1 MARTLPSQP
10 EVNIGLVGHVD
21 HGKTTLTQA
30 LSGVWTDTHSEER
43 RRGISIKLGYA
54 DTAFYKTDSGQY
66 YATGRRPEGGKDV
79 DSELQR
85 VVSFVDAP
93 GHETLMAIMITGAS
107 IMDGAMLM
115 VAANETCPQP
125 QTREHLMALEIA
137 GIKNIVIVQN
147 KIDLVTKDR
156 AMESYK
162 EINEFL
168 KGTIAQNAPIIPV
181 SAHHDVNL
189 DVLIEAIEQT
199 IPTPNR
205 QDDERAVM
213 HIARSFDV
221 NRPGTRPAKLT
232 GGVIGG
238 SIVEGAFKEGD
249 EIIIGPGRKIEQGNK
264 TRWEPIETTITSM
277 QGGVLAGISR
287 VLAGEPFFLNSFK
300 NIANDGR
307 EGYIAL
313 AGRRE
318 GDKIIVLDLERF
330 GGEIL
335 CARDSYLCSKGQVSI
350 DAATTFTRGQMGLR
364 LFLSNQNT
372 IFMQKLSGTGL
383 ACISGNGT
391 VIRQDLE
398 EGQEMVVDARAV
410 CAFSKTIGY
419 QLRLMSSPLAAL
431 FGGEG
436 LFFARLSGPG
446 TFYLQSLPAA
456 RQDGGLRD
464 EGEVAV

>member
-147 KIDLVTKDR
+147 KIDLVTKER

-162 EINEFL
+162 EIKEFL
-168 KGTIAQNAPIIPV
+168 EGTIAHNAPVIPV

-189 DVLIEAIEQT
+189 DILIEAIEQT
-199 IPTPNR
+199 IPTPDR
-205 QDDERAVM
+205 QEDERAVM

-238 SIVEGAFKEGD
+238 SIVEGAFREGD

-277 QGGVLAGISR
+277 QGGGGKRDVMMAGGLCGLGTLLDPSITTADNLSGQVLAKK
-287 VLAGEPFFLNSFK
+287 GELPTIRTECA
-300 NIANDGR
+300 IAVELMAAMVSGDG
-307 EGYIAL
+307 EGA
-313 AGRRE
+313 
-318 GDKIIVLDLERF
+318 DKIYPLRNNEMLMVNVATSTSV
-330 GGEIL
+330 GVV
-335 CARDSYLCSKGQVSI
+335 KG
-350 DAATTFTRGQMGLR
+350 AEKGKATLHLR
-364 LFLSNQNT
+364 LP
-372 IFMQKLSGTGL
+372 IC
-383 ACISGNGT
+383 A
-391 VIRQDLE
+391 D
-398 EGQEMVVDARAV
+398 EGQRVSLSRRVGARWRLIGHG
-410 CAFSKTIGY
+410 TI
-419 QLRLMSSPLAAL
+419 Q
-431 FGGEG
+431 
-436 LFFARLSGPG
+436 
-446 TFYLQSLPAA
+446 
-456 RQDGGLRD
+456 
-464 EGEVAV
+464 

>member
-54 DTAFYKTDSGQY
+54 DTAFYKTETGQY

-93 GHETLMAIMITGAS
+93 GHETLMVIMITGAS

-147 KIDLVTKDR
+147 KIDLVTKER

-162 EINEFL
+162 EIKDFL
-168 KGTIAQNAPIIPV
+168 EGTIAHNAPVIPV

-189 DVLIEAIEQT
+189 DILIEAIEQT
-199 IPTPNR
+199 IPTPDR
-205 QDDERAVM
+205 QEDERAVM

-238 SIVEGAFKEGD
+238 SIVEGTFREGD

-277 QGGVLAGISR
+277 QGGGGKRDIMMAGGLCGLGTLLDPSITTADNLSGQVLAKKGELPTIRTECSIS
-287 VLAGEPFFLNSFK
+287 VELMAAMVSGDGEG
-300 NIANDGR
+300 A
-307 EGYIAL
+307 
-313 AGRRE
+313 
-318 GDKIIVLDLERF
+318 DKIYPLRNNEMLMVNVATSTSV
-330 GGEIL
+330 GVV
-335 CARDSYLCSKGQVSI
+335 KG
-350 DAATTFTRGQMGLR
+350 AEKGKATLHLR
-364 LFLSNQNT
+364 LP
-372 IFMQKLSGTGL
+372 IC
-383 ACISGNGT
+383 A
-391 VIRQDLE
+391 D
-398 EGQEMVVDARAV
+398 EGQRVSLSRRVGARWRLIGHG
-410 CAFSKTIGY
+410 TI
-419 QLRLMSSPLAAL
+419 Q
-431 FGGEG
+431 
-436 LFFARLSGPG
+436 
-446 TFYLQSLPAA
+446 
-456 RQDGGLRD
+456 
-464 EGEVAV
+464 

>member
-147 KIDLVTKDR
+147 KIDLVTKER

-162 EINEFL
+162 EIKDFL
-168 KGTIAQNAPIIPV
+168 EGTIAHNAPVIPV

-189 DVLIEAIEQT
+189 DILIEAIEQT
-199 IPTPNR
+199 IPTPDR
-205 QDDERAVM
+205 QEDERAVM

-238 SIVEGAFKEGD
+238 SIVEGAFREGD

-277 QGGVLAGISR
+277 QGGGGKRDVMMAGGLCGLGTLLDPSITTADNLSGQVLAKK
-287 VLAGEPFFLNSFK
+287 GELPTIRTECS
-300 NIANDGR
+300 IAVELMAAMVSGDG
-307 EGYIAL
+307 EGA
-313 AGRRE
+313 
-318 GDKIIVLDLERF
+318 DKIYPLRNNEMLMVNVATSTSV
-330 GGEIL
+330 GVV
-335 CARDSYLCSKGQVSI
+335 KG
-350 DAATTFTRGQMGLR
+350 AEKGKATLHLR
-364 LFLSNQNT
+364 LP
-372 IFMQKLSGTGL
+372 IC
-383 ACISGNGT
+383 A
-391 VIRQDLE
+391 D
-398 EGQEMVVDARAV
+398 EGQRVSLSRRVGARWRLIGHG
-410 CAFSKTIGY
+410 TI
-419 QLRLMSSPLAAL
+419 Q
-431 FGGEG
+431 
-436 LFFARLSGPG
+436 
-446 TFYLQSLPAA
+446 
-456 RQDGGLRD
+456 
-464 EGEVAV
+464 